1 MEPAFIYF
9 DDLTFNDKK
18 FTLKF
23 SQEKETKNFFLKKK
37 KDSFITSFTYFVKLD
52 ITKHKNYKIIPELS
66 EICRN
71 SSLSSISAGFNLD
84 KVTFITDKT
93 GLFNK
98 QWEKYIN

>member
-1 MEPAFIYF
+1 M
-9 DDLTFNDKK
+9 K
-18 FTLKF
+18 
-23 SQEKETKNFFLKKK
+23 Q
-37 KDSFITSFTYFVKLD
+37 
-52 ITKHKNYKIIPELS
+52 KNYKIIPELS